1 MTDINQIS
9 SENRLDYNL
18 DLLGLITI
26 EKMYKWTKIVGILNI
41 ALGIL
46 YCLSILFL
54 SVPTVIMGIITII
67 MGSKL
72 FNAANHLQFALQNKD
87 SESFTTAIDQL
98 RQYFLINGILLIV
111 TFIIIGI
118 LLIFISF
125 FSSFIMDFINDS
137 GFDYSI
143 SSIKSLIINN
153 IIK

>member
-1 MTDINQIS
+1 MTDINKIH
-9 SENRLDYNL
+9 SENQLSYNL

-41 ALGIL
+41 TLGIV
-46 YCLSILFL
+46 YSLSILFF
-54 SVPTVIMGIITII
+54 SVPTFIMGIITIV

-72 FNAANHLQFALQNKD
+72 VTAANHFQFAVQNKD

-111 TFIIIGI
+111 TFVMIGI

-125 FSSFIMDFINDS
+125 FSSFIMDFLNDS

-143 SSIKSLIINN
+143 SSLTSLI
-153 IIK
+153 KK